1 MNTTHKDT
9 TSLTNLT
16 EPKEFFISCPSECEE
31 LLLAEVKD
39 QLKSQKLNPKMAKIN
54 KGGVYFRG
62 TFEEVIRTS
71 VQLRTASRVFWIFD
85 KIYFKDEQDFYRK
98 ALKTPWEHILHSKKT
113 FKIDTSTS
121 GGSRAKIRNTHFMSL
136 KLKDALV
143 DSFRNK
149 GAERPSVEKF
159 RPNILIKN
167 KIVSSNGPLQAQIHI
182 DLFGIPLSNRGYRV
196 PGHEAPLRENLA
208 AAIALNM
215 PEISNEMAVIDSM
228 SGSGTFLIE
237 SFLLKNKIS
246 PQFLRINEYQKDRGT
261 WSFNHFPVLFKNRT
275 WMEKINKYIDLV
287 AKTDEENLLK
297 AKDNQFFGFDNDM
310 RAVNTASDNLKKAGL
325 FNKVL
330 IKKSDATKIDANGFD
345 QGIIFCNPPY
355 GERLG
360 ELKDLEEL
368 YYQYGENLK
377 NNFKGFNAFIF
388 TGNQDLRKK
397 ISLRTSKRIK
407 LYNGPLECRLLKY
420 ELY

>member
-1 MNTTHKDT
+1 MNTTHNER
-9 TSLTNLT
+9 TSLTNLS

-31 LLLAEVKD
+31 LLLSEVEE
-39 QLKSQKLNPKMAKIN
+39 QLKNQNLSPKMAKIN

-71 VQLRTASRVFWIFD
+71 VYLRTASRVFWIFD
-85 KIYFKDEQDFYRK
+85 KIYFKDEQDFYNK
-98 ALKTPWEHILHSKKT
+98 SLKTPWEHILHPKKT
-113 FKIDTSTS
+113 FKIDTATS
-121 GGSRAKIRNTHFMSL
+121 GGSRGKVRNTHFMSL

-149 GAERPSVEKF
+149 GSERPSVEKF

-167 KIVSSNGPLQAQIHI
+167 KIVSSNGPLQAQLHI

-215 PEISNEMAVIDSM
+215 PKVTSDMAVIDSM

-237 SFLLKNKIS
+237 TFLLKNKIS
-246 PQFLRINEYQKDRGT
+246 PQFLRIKEYKKNREI

-275 WMEKINKYIDLV
+275 WMDKINRFLDEVSNSDDTNLENSQEDQFYGHDIDFHSINV
-287 AKTDEENLLK
+287 AN
-297 AKDNQFFGFDNDM
+297 
-310 RAVNTASDNLKKAGL
+310 DNLKKAGL
-325 FNKVL
+325 INKVSV
-330 IKKSDATKIDANGFD
+330 KKSDGTKIDSHGFD
-345 QGIIFCNPPY
+345 QGIVFCNPPY

-360 ELKDLEEL
+360 EIEDLEEL

-377 NNFKGFNAFIF
+377 SNFKGFSAYIF

-407 LYNGPLECRLLKY
+407 LYNGPLECRLIKY

>member
-9 TSLTNLT
+9 TTLTNLT

-31 LLLAEVKD
+31 LLLSEVKD
-39 QLKSQKLNPKMAKIN
+39 QIKLQNLNPKMVKIN
-54 KGGVYFRG
+54 EGGVYFRG
-62 TFEEVIRTS
+62 TFEEVIKTS
-71 VQLRTASRVFWIFD
+71 VHLRTASRVFWIFD
-85 KIYFKDEQDFYRK
+85 KIYFKNEEDFYK
-98 ALKTPWEHILHSKKT
+98 QALKTPWEHILHPKKT
-113 FKIDTSTS
+113 FKIDTATTS
-121 GGSRAKIRNTHFMSL
+121 GSRSKIRNTHFMSL

-182 DLFGIPLSNRGYRV
+182 DLFGIPLSNRGYRM

-215 PEISNEMAVIDSM
+215 PEMTNDMAIIDSM

-237 SFLLKNKIS
+237 AFLLKNKIS
-246 PQFLRINEYQKDRGT
+246 PQFLRIKEYQKDRGT
-261 WSFNHFPVLFKNRT
+261 WSFNHFPVLFKNKT
-275 WMEKINKYIDLV
+275 WMDKINKYLDHVAIDDQANLEN
-287 AKTDEENLLK
+287 AKE
-297 AKDNQFFGFDNDM
+297 NQFFGHDIDLKAINV
-310 RAVNTASDNLKKAGL
+310 ATENLKKAQL
-325 FNKVL
+325 FRKII
-330 IKKSDATKIDANGFD
+330 IKKSDATQIDSQGFN

-360 ELKDLEEL
+360 EMENLEEL

-377 NNFKGFNAFIF
+377 KNFKGFNAFIF

-407 LYNGPLECRLLKY
+407 FYNGPIECRLLKY
-420 ELY
+420 DLY

>member
-1 MNTTHKDT
+1 MKTTHDDNTTL
-9 TSLTNLT
+9 SNLT
-16 EPKEFFISCPSECEE
+16 EAKEFFISCPSECEE
-31 LLLAEVKD
+31 LLYSEVKD
-39 QLKSQKLNPKMAKIN
+39 QLKAQKLSPKMVKPN

-71 VQLRTASRVFWIFD
+71 IHLRTASRVFWIFD

-121 GGSRAKIRNTHFMSL
+121 GGSRSKIRNTHFMSL

-143 DSFRNK
+143 DSFKNK

-159 RPNILIKN
+159 RPNVLIKN
-167 KIVSSNGPLQAQIHI
+167 KIVSSNGPLQAQIHV

-196 PGHEAPLRENLA
+196 PGHGAPLRENLA

-215 PEISNEMAVIDSM
+215 PEITSDMAVIDSM

-237 SFLLKNKIS
+237 TFLLKNKIS
-246 PQFLRINEYQKDRGT
+246 PQFLRIPEYQKDQAT

-275 WMEKINKYIDLV
+275 WTKKINSYIDEV
-287 AKTDEENLLK
+287 AKKDEANLID
-297 AKDNQFFGFDNDM
+297 AQEEQFHGVDNDLN
-310 RAVNTASDNLKKAGL
+310 AVNVSMDNLKKAGL
-325 FNKVL
+325 FNKVS
-330 IKKSDATKIDANGFD
+330 ITKSDGTKIDSKGFEK
-345 QGIIFCNPPY
+345 GIIFCNPPY

-360 ELKDLEEL
+360 ELNELEEL

-377 NNFKGFNAFIF
+377 NNFKGFSAFIF

-407 LYNGPLECRLLKY
+407 LYNGPIECRLLKY
-420 ELY
+420 DLY

>member
-9 TSLTNLT
+9 STLTNLT

-31 LLLAEVKD
+31 LLLTEVKN
-39 QLKSQKLNPKMAKIN
+39 QLKIQKLNPKMAKVN

-62 TFEEVIRTS
+62 TFEDIIRTS
-71 VQLRTASRVFWIFD
+71 VHLRTASRVFWIFD

-98 ALKTPWEHILHSKKT
+98 ALKTPWEHLLHSKKT

-215 PEISNEMAVIDSM
+215 PEVSDEMAVIDSM

-237 SFLLKNKIS
+237 SFLLRNKIS
-246 PQFLRINEYQKDRGT
+246 PQFLRIKEYQKNQST

-275 WMEKINKYIDLV
+275 WMDKINKYIDEV
-287 AKTDEENLLK
+287 ANTDELNLINSQEK
-297 AKDNQFFGFDNDM
+297 QFFGFDNDLK
-310 RAVNTASDNLKKAGL
+310 AVNVAADNLKKAGL
-325 FNKVL
+325 FNKVI
-330 IKKSDATKIDANGFD
+330 IKKSDATTIDSLGFN
-345 QGIIFCNPPY
+345 QGVIFCNPPY

-360 ELKDLEEL
+360 ELKELEEL
-368 YYQYGENLK
+368 YYKYGENLK

>member
-1 MNTTHKDT
+1 MNTSHKKLST
-9 TSLTNLT
+9 LTNLA
-16 EPKEFFISCPSECEE
+16 EAKEFFISCPSECEE
-31 LLLAEVKD
+31 LLLSEIKE
-39 QLKSQKLNPKMAKIN
+39 QINHLRLSPKIAKIN

-62 TFEEVIRTS
+62 TFEEVIKTS
-71 VQLRTASRVFWIFD
+71 IHLRTASRVFWIFD
-85 KIYFKDEQDFYRK
+85 KIYFKNEQDFYMK

-121 GGSRAKIRNTHFMSL
+121 GGSRSKIRNTHFMSL

-196 PGHEAPLRENLA
+196 SGHNAPLRENLA

-215 PEISNEMAVIDSM
+215 PMITKDMAVIDSM
-228 SGSGTFLIE
+228 AGSGTFLIE
-237 SFLLKNKIS
+237 SFLLNNKIS
-246 PQFLRINEYQKDRGT
+246 PQYLRIQEFKQDKSL
-261 WSFNHFPVLFKNRT
+261 WSFNHYPVLFKNRT
-275 WMEKINKYIDLV
+275 WMQKINCYLDEVYKQDL
-287 AKTDEENLLK
+287 KNIEQSKND
-297 AKDNQFFGFDNDM
+297 QFFGFDHSITS
-310 RAVNTASDNLKKAGL
+310 VNTAMDNLRKAKL
-325 FNKVL
+325 FDK
-330 IKKSDATKIDANGFD
+330 ITITKSDGTKITPSSKNE
-345 QGIIFCNPPY
+345 GIIFCNPPY

-360 ELKDLEEL
+360 EIKELEDL

-377 NNFKGFNAFIF
+377 KSFKGFNAYIF
-388 TGNQDLRKK
+388 TGNQELRKK

-407 LYNGPLECRLLKY
+407 LYNGPIECRLLSY
-420 ELY
+420 QLY